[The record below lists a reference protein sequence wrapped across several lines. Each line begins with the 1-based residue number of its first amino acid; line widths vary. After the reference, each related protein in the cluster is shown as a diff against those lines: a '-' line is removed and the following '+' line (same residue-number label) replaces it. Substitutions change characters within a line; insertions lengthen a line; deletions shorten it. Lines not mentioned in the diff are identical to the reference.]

1 MMRLAK
7 LTHSF
12 TLKNAAQKCTDQSH
26 VKRHGSSSS
35 NGAGQSIN
43 GLAAT
48 ATAATRGSS
57 SSGNTSYTSNSNN
70 SNSKRK
76 SKPRTKCFG
85 GTVFRCC
92 LPCRGGGS
100 AAPATSPPQTPAQT
114 PDELKPK
121 TQIKIDSQTRNEHKQ
136 QQEQQKYQLQQQLDN
151 ELETCAPGEKK
162 HSLADT
168 IGTSVTTPISLKTL
182 INDVDEDLEQHLSA
196 ADIAAASLASG
207 LVARRAEPET
217 LSDASVSP
225 TVVVLQLS
233 NTLTASTAPSLTL
246 PTDVEEGIANS
257 SLTTAAAGT
266 ATLLSTIASS
276 VSPTSPSPSG
286 IYSVNQQPSGS
297 NSSNSSSSG
306 GGGAAGA
313 PAGSPAGTAT
323 AAASGAAA
331 AAAAQRCS
339 CQPQTSPLPH
349 IKEEE
354 ESEQQQQQ
362 HANNRQPSNTN
373 SSNSKDKSSPIKGFE
388 EPLPPI
394 TIAGGGYCGSCESVH
409 HSSGTSSSATGVGVG
424 GGGGGSSTQQEYV
437 GASTPSPRIKLK
449 FRKPHKS
456 CWSRIVL
463 APIGGTGGTGS
474 SSATVIGSNSNETLA
489 SSGGSSTGNTNT
501 NNSSSISVAAHHRLA
516 SSSASA
522 LASHPSNS
530 QLLPTSKMQAEQ
542 GSIGDL
548 QKYHSRYLKNRRH
561 TLANV
566 RFDVENGQG
575 ARSPLEGGSPSAG
588 LVLQNLPQRRESFLY
603 RSDSDFEMSPKS
615 MSRNSSIASER
626 FKEQEA
632 SILVDRSHGEDLI
645 VTPFA
650 QILASLRSVRNNLLS
665 LTNVPASNKR
675 PAQSSSGR
683 GGNAGGVQLAQGE
696 ENYTRL
702 ATDTIEELDWCLD
715 QLETIQTHRSVSD
728 MASLKFKRML
738 NKELSHFSESSR
750 SGNQISEYICS
761 TFLDK
766 QQEFDLPSLRV
777 EENTEPSTQPVNQ
790 YPRSR
795 SPRGPPMSQISG
807 VKRPL
812 SHTNSFT
819 GERLPTFGVETPK
832 ENELGT
838 LLAELD
844 TWGIEIFKIGDWSCN
859 RPLTCVAYTI
869 FQSRE
874 LLTSLMIPPKTFLNF
889 MTTLEDH
896 YVKDNPFHNSL
907 HAADVTQSTN
917 VLLNTPALE
926 GVFTPLEVG
935 GALFAACIHDVDHPG
950 LTNQFLVNS
959 SSELALMYNDES
971 VLENHHLAV
980 AFKLLQNQGCD
991 IFGNMQKKQ
1000 RQTLRKMVIDIVLS
1014 TDMSKHMS
1022 LLADLKTMVE
1032 TKKVAG
1038 SGVLLL
1044 DNYTDRIQVLENLVH
1059 CADLSNPT
1067 KPLPLYKRWVALLM
1081 EEFFLQGDKERE
1093 SGMDI
1098 SPMCDRHNATIEKSQ
1113 VGFIDYIVHPL
1124 WETWADLVHPD
1135 AQDILDTLEENRDYY
1150 QSMIPPSPPPSAA
1163 DEIPQDEKIRFQITL
1178 EESDQENL
1186 AELEE
1191 CDESESRADAGSS
1204 TTTGTTA
1211 TSAAGGG
1218 HPPGS
1223 QNQAQRGGM

>member
-1 MMRLAK
+1 MIATLVIFFAFIRAFPWRRRQPRPITLPPSTEQSPSIATTEGKITNIQSHPSTTSGTPTTTTTLIALNTASAK
-7 LTHSF
+7 LS
-12 TLKNAAQKCTDQSH
+12 
-26 VKRHGSSSS
+26 
-35 NGAGQSIN
+35 
-43 GLAAT
+43 T
-48 ATAATRGSS
+48 ATIKNGSTVPCEQQPPTISTNDTYDATKIITVTDDLDETPRRSS
-57 SSGNTSYTSNSNN
+57 VQQAR
-70 SNSKRK
+70 RK
-76 SKPRTKCFG
+76 SSKSIKYHEVTFSG
-85 GTVFRCC
+85 SV
-92 LPCRGGGS
+92 GGGES
-100 AAPATSPPQTPAQT
+100 
-114 PDELKPK
+114 DE
-121 TQIKIDSQTRNEHKQ
+121 NEHPDTPQPHTPRRSSHHKPHQEHHERQKHILQHQ
-136 QQEQQKYQLQQQLDN
+136 Q
-151 ELETCAPGEKK
+151 
-162 HSLADT
+162 
-168 IGTSVTTPISLKTL
+168 TL
-182 INDVDEDLEQHLSA
+182 ITQS
-196 ADIAAASLASG
+196 
-207 LVARRAEPET
+207 R
-217 LSDASVSP
+217 
-225 TVVVLQLS
+225 
-233 NTLTASTAPSLTL
+233 
-246 PTDVEEGIANS
+246 
-257 SLTTAAAGT
+257 
-266 ATLLSTIASS
+266 
-276 VSPTSPSPSG
+276 PTSPDSHSSTSHYRSFSSSHSG
-286 IYSVNQQPSGS
+286 RTRTSTDYETASSEIYNTARTDSMADSNRNSGDRDVSTSAGTNGELQPAVRSFSGARRFPPRRAATLATDTLGTDDEGAGTDAHDEDAADDDHDPDSYDRETEEFYS
-297 NSSNSSSSG
+297 NIQEAVCPPGTRSKRSSLFSRSDSSATTTSSSG
-306 GGGAAGA
+306 GTFTGGKRRSTTSIISSSICSDVM
-313 PAGSPAGTAT
+313 PTDRRSSTAT
-323 AAASGAAA
+323 EYSVRSASG
-331 AAAAQRCS
+331 QR
-339 CQPQTSPLPH
+339 
-349 IKEEE
+349 
-354 ESEQQQQQ
+354 
-362 HANNRQPSNTN
+362 R
-373 SSNSKDKSSPIKGFE
+373 SSGRVRRYISRM
-388 EPLPPI
+388 
-394 TIAGGGYCGSCESVH
+394 TIAGARRR
-409 HSSGTSSSATGVGVG
+409 T
-424 GGGGGSSTQQEYV
+424 
-437 GASTPSPRIKLK
+437 
-449 FRKPHKS
+449 
-456 CWSRIVL
+456 
-463 APIGGTGGTGS
+463 TGS
-474 SSATVIGSNSNETLA
+474 
-489 SSGGSSTGNTNT
+489 
-501 NNSSSISVAAHHRLA
+501 
-516 SSSASA
+516 
-522 LASHPSNS
+522 
-530 QLLPTSKMQAEQ
+530 
-542 GSIGDL
+542 
-548 QKYHSRYLKNRRH
+548 
-561 TLANV
+561 
-566 RFDVENGQG
+566 FDVENGQG

-615 MSRNSSIASER
+615 MSRNSSIASE
-626 FKEQEA
+626 
-632 SILVDRSHGEDLI
+632 SHGEDLI

-665 LTNVPASNKR
+665 LTNVQASNKSRR
-675 PAQSSSGR
+675 PTQSSSVGR
-683 GGNAGGVQLAQGE
+683 AAAAGVQLVQGDE
-696 ENYTRL
+696 SYTRL

-766 QQEFDLPSLRV
+766 QQELDLPSMRG
-777 EENTEPSTQPVNQ
+777 EDNTEPLGMLQQ
-790 YPRSR
+790 HQRCR

-819 GERLPTFGVETPK
+819 GERLPTFGVETIH
-832 ENELGT
+832 ENALGT
-838 LLAELD
+838 LLGDID
-844 TWGIEIFKIGDWSCN
+844 TWGIDIFKLGDLSAN

-874 LLTSLMIPPKTFLNF
+874 LLTSLMIPPKTFINF

-926 GVFTPLEVG
+926 GVFTSLEVG

-980 AFKLLQNQGCD
+980 AFKLLQNTGCD
-991 IFGNMQKKQ
+991 IFCNMQKKQ

-1067 KPLPLYKRWVALLM
+1067 KPLPLYKRWVSLLM

-1163 DEIPQDEKIRFQITL
+1163 DDQPSDEKIRFQVTL

-1191 CDESESRADAGSS
+1191 CDESEPNKTEE
-1204 TTTGTTA
+1204 TT
-1211 TSAAGGG
+1211 TSAAGDNK
-1218 HPPGS
+1218 PSGS
-1223 QNQAQRGGM
+1223 ENQSHHGGM

>member
-1 MMRLAK
+1 MIATLFIIFAFIRAFPWSRKRGRPALA
-7 LTHSF
+7 LTLMPEGGEDHRGD
-12 TLKNAAQKCTDQSH
+12 LNQKGENNNRPRPSISLGNNGEAMAPRTRRKSSKFHEVTFSGSVGGGDSDGGGEAINGGNLD
-26 VKRHGSSSS
+26 VSPSKRHSLS
-35 NGAGQSIN
+35 
-43 GLAAT
+43 T
-48 ATAATRGSS
+48 
-57 SSGNTSYTSNSNN
+57 TSNS
-70 SNSKRK
+70 SSAPYRYL
-76 SKPRTKCFG
+76 SGSSRS
-85 GTVFRCC
+85 
-92 LPCRGGGS
+92 RGSRG
-100 AAPATSPPQTPAQT
+100 
-114 PDELKPK
+114 DCHEY
-121 TQIKIDSQTRNEHKQ
+121 
-136 QQEQQKYQLQQQLDN
+136 YQLQQHSSSLSNGNRGNRGLSQRSDTMAT
-151 ELETCAPGEKK
+151 EAEGEEF
-162 HSLADT
+162 
-168 IGTSVTTPISLKTL
+168 
-182 INDVDEDLEQHLSA
+182 DVDPMDEDDEDQTYDRETEEFYSNIQDA
-196 ADIAAASLASG
+196 TGTGSSG
-207 LVARRAEPET
+207 RSKR
-217 LSDASVSP
+217 
-225 TVVVLQLS
+225 
-233 NTLTASTAPSLTL
+233 
-246 PTDVEEGIANS
+246 S
-257 SLTTAAAGT
+257 SLFSRSDSSATTT
-266 ATLLSTIASS
+266 
-276 VSPTSPSPSG
+276 
-286 IYSVNQQPSGS
+286 
-297 NSSNSSSSG
+297 SSSG
-306 GGGAAGA
+306 GGTFTGGKRRSAA
-313 PAGSPAGTAT
+313 SILSSSMCSDLMTSDRRSSTAT
-323 AAASGAAA
+323 EYSVKSVTTGNTSQRRSSG
-331 AAAAQRCS
+331 RIRRYVS
-339 CQPQTSPLPH
+339 
-349 IKEEE
+349 
-354 ESEQQQQQ
+354 
-362 HANNRQPSNTN
+362 RM
-373 SSNSKDKSSPIKGFE
+373 
-388 EPLPPI
+388 
-394 TIAGGGYCGSCESVH
+394 TIAGARRR
-409 HSSGTSSSATGVGVG
+409 T
-424 GGGGGSSTQQEYV
+424 
-437 GASTPSPRIKLK
+437 
-449 FRKPHKS
+449 
-456 CWSRIVL
+456 
-463 APIGGTGGTGS
+463 TGS
-474 SSATVIGSNSNETLA
+474 
-489 SSGGSSTGNTNT
+489 
-501 NNSSSISVAAHHRLA
+501 
-516 SSSASA
+516 
-522 LASHPSNS
+522 
-530 QLLPTSKMQAEQ
+530 
-542 GSIGDL
+542 
-548 QKYHSRYLKNRRH
+548 
-561 TLANV
+561 
-566 RFDVENGQG
+566 FDVENGQG

-665 LTNVPASNKR
+665 LTNVPASNKSRR
-675 PAQSSSGR
+675 PNQSSSASR
-683 GGNAGGVQLAQGE
+683 SGNPPGAPLSQGE
-696 ENYTRL
+696 EAYTRL

-777 EENTEPSTQPVNQ
+777 EDNPELVAANAAAGQQSAGQ
-790 YPRSR
+790 YARSR

-819 GERLPTFGVETPK
+819 GERLPTFGVETPR

-838 LLAELD
+838 LLGELD
-844 TWGIEIFKIGDWSCN
+844 TWGIQIFSIGEFSVN

-889 MTTLEDH
+889 MSTLEDH

-991 IFGNMQKKQ
+991 IFCNMQKKQ

-1150 QSMIPPSPPPSAA
+1150 QSMIPPSPPPSGV
-1163 DEIPQDEKIRFQITL
+1163 DENPQEDRIRFQVTL

-1191 CDESESRADAGSS
+1191 GDESGGES
-1204 TTTGTTA
+1204 TTTGTTGTTA
-1211 TSAAGGG
+1211 ASALSGAGGG
-1218 HPPGS
+1218 GGAGGGVAPRTGGC
-1223 QNQAQRGGM
+1223 QNQPQHGGM

>member
-1 MMRLAK
+1 MSENKGSDKNGGAPAPGGSQVPPPQYIITTPSEVDADEVRSMADLELSSPSDDNVFVVGEHQQMLLQQQQQTK
-7 LTHSF
+7 LMHT
-12 TLKNAAQKCTDQSH
+12 QKYSQT
-26 VKRHGSSSS
+26 SSSS
-35 NGAGQSIN
+35 STSSK
-43 GLAAT
+43 L
-48 ATAATRGSS
+48 ATRSYSVTSS
-57 SSGNTSYTSNSNN
+57 SSS
-70 SNSKRK
+70 
-76 SKPRTKCFG
+76 
-85 GTVFRCC
+85 
-92 LPCRGGGS
+92 S
-100 AAPATSPPQTPAQT
+100 AAAT
-114 PDELKPK
+114 
-121 TQIKIDSQTRNEHKQ
+121 
-136 QQEQQKYQLQQQLDN
+136 
-151 ELETCAPGEKK
+151 
-162 HSLADT
+162 
-168 IGTSVTTPISLKTL
+168 
-182 INDVDEDLEQHLSA
+182 
-196 ADIAAASLASG
+196 
-207 LVARRAEPET
+207 
-217 LSDASVSP
+217 
-225 TVVVLQLS
+225 
-233 NTLTASTAPSLTL
+233 
-246 PTDVEEGIANS
+246 
-257 SLTTAAAGT
+257 
-266 ATLLSTIASS
+266 
-276 VSPTSPSPSG
+276 
-286 IYSVNQQPSGS
+286 
-297 NSSNSSSSG
+297 
-306 GGGAAGA
+306 
-313 PAGSPAGTAT
+313 
-323 AAASGAAA
+323 AAA
-331 AAAAQRCS
+331 AAAAATVAATTIQHSQQKTISSSTRS
-339 CQPQTSPLPH
+339 QSLQSSAIVGEQSGHLLSTAAALAQQLKAQSSTS
-349 IKEEE
+349 IIT
-354 ESEQQQQQ
+354 SEQ
-362 HANNRQPSNTN
+362 R
-373 SSNSKDKSSPIKGFE
+373 SSSS
-388 EPLPPI
+388 
-394 TIAGGGYCGSCESVH
+394 
-409 HSSGTSSSATGVGVG
+409 TSSSTTRYVSSTTQGASSTTGVSKSKFQSFLQQPEAHGFLTAHQKHVRQFVRSTSAHSEAAASITPVSG
-424 GGGGGSSTQQEYV
+424 ARPEKCIRSASTQIDDASAASGDAESGIQMSMSKLGLQQSSSILISKSAETIEMKSSSSSAGMRTQLTLSGGFLAPPNRKITILSPIHAPPGLHDMLKRV
-437 GASTPSPRIKLK
+437 GRSPLSPRIS
-449 FRKPHKS
+449 FP
-456 CWSRIVL
+456 
-463 APIGGTGGTGS
+463 GS
-474 SSATVIGSNSNETLA
+474 EA
-489 SSGGSSTGNTNT
+489 
-501 NNSSSISVAAHHRLA
+501 
-516 SSSASA
+516 
-522 LASHPSNS
+522 
-530 QLLPTSKMQAEQ
+530 
-542 GSIGDL
+542 DL
-548 QKYHSRYLKNRRH
+548 FG
-561 TLANV
+561 
-566 RFDVENGQG
+566 FDVENGQG

-626 FKEQEA
+626 FKDQEA
-632 SILVDRSHGEDLI
+632 SILIDRSHGEDLI

-665 LTNVPASNKR
+665 LTNVPASNKSRR

-683 GGNAGGVQLAQGE
+683 GGNAGGVQLAQGDE
-696 ENYTRL
+696 AYTRL

-777 EENTEPSTQPVNQ
+777 EENPDHSNLQTTIQQQPYQ
-790 YPRSR
+790 RSR

-819 GERLPTFGVETPK
+819 GERLPTFGVETSK

-838 LLAELD
+838 LLGELD
-844 TWGIEIFKIGDWSCN
+844 TWGIEIFKIGELSCN

-991 IFGNMQKKQ
+991 IFCNMQKKQ

-1067 KPLPLYKRWVALLM
+1067 KPLPLYRRWVALLM

-1093 SGMDI
+1093 HGMDI

-1163 DEIPQDEKIRFQITL
+1163 DEMPQDEKIRFQVTL

-1191 CDESESRADAGSS
+1191 CDESESRDACSS

-1211 TSAAGGG
+1211 PSAAGGG
-1218 HPPGS
+1218 SAGGGKPSGS
-1223 QNQAQRGGM
+1223 QNQAPHGGI

>member
-1 MMRLAK
+1 MVC
-7 LTHSF
+7 SF
-12 TLKNAAQKCTDQSH
+12 CCCCYN
-26 VKRHGSSSS
+26 
-35 NGAGQSIN
+35 
-43 GLAAT
+43 
-48 ATAATRGSS
+48 
-57 SSGNTSYTSNSNN
+57 
-70 SNSKRK
+70 
-76 SKPRTKCFG
+76 
-85 GTVFRCC
+85 FR
-92 LPCRGGGS
+92 
-100 AAPATSPPQTPAQT
+100 
-114 PDELKPK
+114 
-121 TQIKIDSQTRNEHKQ
+121 N
-136 QQEQQKYQLQQQLDN
+136 
-151 ELETCAPGEKK
+151 
-162 HSLADT
+162 
-168 IGTSVTTPISLKTL
+168 
-182 INDVDEDLEQHLSA
+182 
-196 ADIAAASLASG
+196 
-207 LVARRAEPET
+207 
-217 LSDASVSP
+217 
-225 TVVVLQLS
+225 
-233 NTLTASTAPSLTL
+233 
-246 PTDVEEGIANS
+246 
-257 SLTTAAAGT
+257 
-266 ATLLSTIASS
+266 
-276 VSPTSPSPSG
+276 SPSS
-286 IYSVNQQPSGS
+286 
-297 NSSNSSSSG
+297 
-306 GGGAAGA
+306 
-313 PAGSPAGTAT
+313 
-323 AAASGAAA
+323 
-331 AAAAQRCS
+331 
-339 CQPQTSPLPH
+339 
-349 IKEEE
+349 
-354 ESEQQQQQ
+354 
-362 HANNRQPSNTN
+362 
-373 SSNSKDKSSPIKGFE
+373 
-388 EPLPPI
+388 
-394 TIAGGGYCGSCESVH
+394 
-409 HSSGTSSSATGVGVG
+409 
-424 GGGGGSSTQQEYV
+424 
-437 GASTPSPRIKLK
+437 
-449 FRKPHKS
+449 
-456 CWSRIVL
+456 
-463 APIGGTGGTGS
+463 
-474 SSATVIGSNSNETLA
+474 
-489 SSGGSSTGNTNT
+489 
-501 NNSSSISVAAHHRLA
+501 
-516 SSSASA
+516 
-522 LASHPSNS
+522 
-530 QLLPTSKMQAEQ
+530 
-542 GSIGDL
+542 
-548 QKYHSRYLKNRRH
+548 
-561 TLANV
+561 
-566 RFDVENGQG
+566 FDVENGQG

-665 LTNVPASNKR
+665 LTNVPASNKSRR
-675 PAQSSSGR
+675 PNQSSSASR
-683 GGNAGGVQLAQGE
+683 SGNPQGAPLSQGE
-696 ENYTRL
+696 EAYTRL

-777 EENTEPSTQPVNQ
+777 EDNPELVAANAAAGQQSAGQ
-790 YPRSR
+790 YARSR

-819 GERLPTFGVETPK
+819 GERLPTFGVETPR

-838 LLAELD
+838 LLGELD
-844 TWGIEIFKIGDWSCN
+844 TWGIQIFSIGEFSVN

-889 MTTLEDH
+889 MSTLEDH

-991 IFGNMQKKQ
+991 IFCNMQKKQ

-1150 QSMIPPSPPPSAA
+1150 QSMIPPSPPPSGV
-1163 DEIPQDEKIRFQITL
+1163 DENPQEDRIRFQVTL

-1191 CDESESRADAGSS
+1191 GDESGGES
-1204 TTTGTTA
+1204 TTTGTTGTTA
-1211 TSAAGGG
+1211 ASALSGAGGG
-1218 HPPGS
+1218 GGAGGGVAPRTGGC
-1223 QNQAQRGGM
+1223 QNQAQHGGM

>member
-1 MMRLAK
+1 MLNKNSASSQSLPRV
-7 LTHSF
+7 HSF
-12 TLKNAAQKCTDQSH
+12 FNMIP
-26 VKRHGSSSS
+26 
-35 NGAGQSIN
+35 SIMQDD
-43 GLAAT
+43 LAVT
-48 ATAATRGSS
+48 
-57 SSGNTSYTSNSNN
+57 
-70 SNSKRK
+70 
-76 SKPRTKCFG
+76 
-85 GTVFRCC
+85 
-92 LPCRGGGS
+92 
-100 AAPATSPPQTPAQT
+100 
-114 PDELKPK
+114 
-121 TQIKIDSQTRNEHKQ
+121 I
-136 QQEQQKYQLQQQLDN
+136 
-151 ELETCAPGEKK
+151 
-162 HSLADT
+162 LADRDNMF
-168 IGTSVTTPISLKTL
+168 S
-182 INDVDEDLEQHLSA
+182 
-196 ADIAAASLASG
+196 
-207 LVARRAEPET
+207 
-217 LSDASVSP
+217 
-225 TVVVLQLS
+225 
-233 NTLTASTAPSLTL
+233 
-246 PTDVEEGIANS
+246 
-257 SLTTAAAGT
+257 
-266 ATLLSTIASS
+266 
-276 VSPTSPSPSG
+276 
-286 IYSVNQQPSGS
+286 
-297 NSSNSSSSG
+297 
-306 GGGAAGA
+306 
-313 PAGSPAGTAT
+313 
-323 AAASGAAA
+323 
-331 AAAAQRCS
+331 
-339 CQPQTSPLPH
+339 
-349 IKEEE
+349 IK
-354 ESEQQQQQ
+354 
-362 HANNRQPSNTN
+362 
-373 SSNSKDKSSPIKGFE
+373 
-388 EPLPPI
+388 
-394 TIAGGGYCGSCESVH
+394 
-409 HSSGTSSSATGVGVG
+409 
-424 GGGGGSSTQQEYV
+424 
-437 GASTPSPRIKLK
+437 
-449 FRKPHKS
+449 
-456 CWSRIVL
+456 
-463 APIGGTGGTGS
+463 
-474 SSATVIGSNSNETLA
+474 
-489 SSGGSSTGNTNT
+489 
-501 NNSSSISVAAHHRLA
+501 
-516 SSSASA
+516 
-522 LASHPSNS
+522 S
-530 QLLPTSKMQAEQ
+530 Q
-542 GSIGDL
+542 
-548 QKYHSRYLKNRRH
+548 
-561 TLANV
+561 
-566 RFDVENGQG
+566 
-575 ARSPLEGGSPSAG
+575 
-588 LVLQNLPQRRESFLY
+588 
-603 RSDSDFEMSPKS
+603 
-615 MSRNSSIASER
+615 
-626 FKEQEA
+626 
-632 SILVDRSHGEDLI
+632 RSHGEDLI

-675 PAQSSSGR
+675 PAQSSSVGR
-683 GGNAGGVQLAQGE
+683 SGNAGGVQLAQGDE
-696 ENYTRL
+696 AYTRL

-777 EENTEPSTQPVNQ
+777 EENTEHSTAQPIAANQQ

-819 GERLPTFGVETPK
+819 GERLPTFGVETPH

-838 LLAELD
+838 LLGELD
-844 TWGIEIFKIGDWSCN
+844 TWGIEIFKIGELSCN

-991 IFGNMQKKQ
+991 IFCNMQKKQ

-1044 DNYTDRIQVLENLVH
+1044 DNYQDRMQVLENLVH

-1067 KPLPLYKRWVALLM
+1067 KPLPLYRRWVALLM

-1098 SPMCDRHNATIEKSQ
+1098 SAMCDRHNATIEKSQ

-1150 QSMIPPSPPPSAA
+1150 QSTIPPSPPPSTA
-1163 DEIPQDEKIRFQITL
+1163 DEIPQDEKIRFQVTL

-1191 CDESESRADAGSS
+1191 ECDESESRGDAGSS
-1204 TTTGTTA
+1204 STTGTTA
-1211 TSAAGGG
+1211 TGVAGGG
-1218 HPPGS
+1218 KPSGS
-1223 QNQAQRGGM
+1223 QNQAPHGGM

>member
-1 MMRLAK
+1 MSNESNNQPPQYIITTPSEVDSDEIRSLNDSETGQDAPGTVVVQCETTSQQQQRRVFSQMSRQIASRSFSIASASNSILEEGSSLDAELQKQLQQMQTQQQQMFSTQKTIATSTRSQSLQSSSVTGTGGELALQISAPGGNS
-7 LTHSF
+7 LTTSQLGQQLKAKSSTSITTSEQRMGFMQKTSSTSSTTSTKSKFQSFLQQPEAVGHPASGSGAFLTAHQKHVRQFVRSTSAHSE
-12 TLKNAAQKCTDQSH
+12 AAATP
-26 VKRHGSSSS
+26 GSSS
-35 NGAGQSIN
+35 
-43 GLAAT
+43 
-48 ATAATRGSS
+48 TR
-57 SSGNTSYTSNSNN
+57 
-70 SNSKRK
+70 
-76 SKPRTKCFG
+76 PDKCI
-85 GTVFRCC
+85 R
-92 LPCRGGGS
+92 S
-100 AAPATSPPQTPAQT
+100 AS
-114 PDELKPK
+114 
-121 TQIKIDSQTRNEHKQ
+121 TQI
-136 QQEQQKYQLQQQLDN
+136 
-151 ELETCAPGEKK
+151 
-162 HSLADT
+162 
-168 IGTSVTTPISLKTL
+168 
-182 INDVDEDLEQHLSA
+182 DE
-196 ADIAAASLASG
+196 
-207 LVARRAEPET
+207 P
-217 LSDASVSP
+217 
-225 TVVVLQLS
+225 
-233 NTLTASTAPSLTL
+233 
-246 PTDVEEGIANS
+246 
-257 SLTTAAAGT
+257 
-266 ATLLSTIASS
+266 
-276 VSPTSPSPSG
+276 
-286 IYSVNQQPSGS
+286 
-297 NSSNSSSSG
+297 
-306 GGGAAGA
+306 
-313 PAGSPAGTAT
+313 
-323 AAASGAAA
+323 
-331 AAAAQRCS
+331 
-339 CQPQTSPLPH
+339 
-349 IKEEE
+349 
-354 ESEQQQQQ
+354 
-362 HANNRQPSNTN
+362 
-373 SSNSKDKSSPIKGFE
+373 
-388 EPLPPI
+388 
-394 TIAGGGYCGSCESVH
+394 
-409 HSSGTSSSATGVGVG
+409 TSSSMDSGNGDHLTVSTNKLGLHQSSSILISKSAETIEMKSHTSSAGMRTQLTLSG
-424 GGGGGSSTQQEYV
+424 GLLAPPNRKITILSPIHAPPGLHDMLKRAGRS
-437 GASTPSPRIKLK
+437 PLSPRIS
-449 FRKPHKS
+449 FP
-456 CWSRIVL
+456 
-463 APIGGTGGTGS
+463 GS
-474 SSATVIGSNSNETLA
+474 EA
-489 SSGGSSTGNTNT
+489 
-501 NNSSSISVAAHHRLA
+501 
-516 SSSASA
+516 
-522 LASHPSNS
+522 
-530 QLLPTSKMQAEQ
+530 
-542 GSIGDL
+542 DL
-548 QKYHSRYLKNRRH
+548 FG
-561 TLANV
+561 
-566 RFDVENGQG
+566 FDVENGQS

-626 FKEQEA
+626 FKEQDA
-632 SILVDRSHGEDLI
+632 SILIDRSHGEDLI

-665 LTNVPASNKR
+665 LTNVPATNKR
-675 PAQSSSGR
+675 PTQTSMGRSST
-683 GGNAGGVQLAQGE
+683 AGIQLNQGDE
-696 ENYTRL
+696 AYTRL

-766 QQEFDLPSLRV
+766 QQEFDLPSMRF
-777 EENTEPSTQPVNQ
+777 EENTDPNVPVPQ
-790 YPRSR
+790 IAQQQQQQRSR

-819 GERLPTFGVETPK
+819 GERLPTYGVETQH
-832 ENELGT
+832 EMQLGQQ
-838 LLAELD
+838 LAELD
-844 TWGIEIFKIGDWSCN
+844 TWGIDIFKIGDLSNN

-874 LLTSLMIPPKTFLNF
+874 LLTSLMIPPKNFLNF

-991 IFGNMQKKQ
+991 IFCNMQKKQ

-1067 KPLPLYKRWVALLM
+1067 KPLPLYKRWVGLLM

-1150 QSMIPPSPPPSAA
+1150 QSMIPPSPPPSQA
-1163 DEIPQDEKIRFQITL
+1163 DEQPANEDKIRFQVTL

-1191 CDESESRADAGSS
+1191 ADETAAERGDDDIANNSL
-1204 TTTGTTA
+1204 TTTGENKP
-1211 TSAAGGG
+1211 S
-1218 HPPGS
+1218 GS
-1223 QNQAQRGGM
+1223 QNQSHHAGM

>member
-1 MMRLAK
+1 MFATLFIIFAFIRAFPWRRRRGGAELLAIEAGGAIAAGQERNINGERQQRPYSTNSNPPSPNGRSRLPQDFIVPSDSQEYEQRRPTQA
-7 LTHSF
+7 TI
-12 TLKNAAQKCTDQSH
+12 NAATTSSILSQSH
-26 VKRHGSSSS
+26 NSNGEGGEQSRKYSSGRRKSSKYHEVTFSGSVGGGDSDSEHTPTSSRTPARLVRQPRSLSPSRGHSPDSNSSLNYYRSSTLSSRSHPTRASSDYETAASDYYTPGRSKSPATERERERDRELNGSSQTSRNVTSRAIHRSSS
-35 NGAGQSIN
+35 NGYLTHSDTLVGSDEEDR
-43 GLAAT
+43 LASHPT
-48 ATAATRGSS
+48 NRE
-57 SSGNTSYTSNSNN
+57 SND
-70 SNSKRK
+70 
-76 SKPRTKCFG
+76 PHFE
-85 GTVFRCC
+85 
-92 LPCRGGGS
+92 
-100 AAPATSPPQTPAQT
+100 A
-114 PDELKPK
+114 
-121 TQIKIDSQTRNEHKQ
+121 
-136 QQEQQKYQLQQQLDN
+136 DN
-151 ELETCAPGEKK
+151 EAE
-162 HSLADT
+162 ADDSYDRDT
-168 IGTSVTTPISLKTL
+168 EEFYSNIQ
-182 INDVDEDLEQHLSA
+182 DA
-196 ADIAAASLASG
+196 A
-207 LVARRAEPET
+207 
-217 LSDASVSP
+217 
-225 TVVVLQLS
+225 
-233 NTLTASTAPSLTL
+233 
-246 PTDVEEGIANS
+246 
-257 SLTTAAAGT
+257 
-266 ATLLSTIASS
+266 
-276 VSPTSPSPSG
+276 
-286 IYSVNQQPSGS
+286 
-297 NSSNSSSSG
+297 
-306 GGGAAGA
+306 
-313 PAGSPAGTAT
+313 
-323 AAASGAAA
+323 
-331 AAAAQRCS
+331 
-339 CQPQTSPLPH
+339 
-349 IKEEE
+349 
-354 ESEQQQQQ
+354 
-362 HANNRQPSNTN
+362 
-373 SSNSKDKSSPIKGFE
+373 
-388 EPLPPI
+388 
-394 TIAGGGYCGSCESVH
+394 
-409 HSSGTSSSATGVGVG
+409 GTSSSRSKR
-424 GGGGGSSTQQEYV
+424 SS
-437 GASTPSPRIKLK
+437 L
-449 FRKPHKS
+449 F
-456 CWSRIVL
+456 SR
-463 APIGGTGGTGS
+463 S
-474 SSATVIGSNSNETLA
+474 DSSATTTS
-489 SSGGSSTGNTNT
+489 SSGCTFTGAKRRSTASIISTSMCSDIIPIDRRRSSTATEYSVRSV
-501 NNSSSISVAAHHRLA
+501 SSQQRR
-516 SSSASA
+516 SS
-522 LASHPSNS
+522 
-530 QLLPTSKMQAEQ
+530 
-542 GSIGDL
+542 GRI
-548 QKYHSRYLKNRRH
+548 RRH
-561 TLANV
+561 ISRMTIAGA
-566 RFDVENGQG
+566 RRRTTGSFDVENGQS

-632 SILVDRSHGEDLI
+632 SILIDRSHGEDLI

-675 PAQSSSGR
+675 PTQTSMGRSST
-683 GGNAGGVQLAQGE
+683 AGIILNQGDE
-696 ENYTRL
+696 AYTRL

-738 NKELSHFSESSR
+738 NKELSHFSESSK

-766 QQEFDLPSLRV
+766 QQEFDLPSMRL
-777 EENTEPSTQPVNQ
+777 EDNTVTAHEHSAITGPNQ
-790 YPRSR
+790 QRSR

-819 GERLPTFGVETPK
+819 GERLPTYGVETSH
-832 ENELGT
+832 ESALGT
-838 LLAELD
+838 QLAELD
-844 TWGIEIFKIGDWSCN
+844 TWGIDIFKIGDLSNN
-859 RPLTCVAYTI
+859 RPLTCVAYTV

-874 LLTSLMIPPKTFLNF
+874 LLTSLMIPPKNFLNF
-889 MTTLEDH
+889 MSTLEDH

-991 IFGNMQKKQ
+991 IFCNMQKKQ

-1067 KPLPLYKRWVALLM
+1067 KPLPLYKRWVGLLM

-1098 SPMCDRHNATIEKSQ
+1098 SPMCDRYNSTIEKSQ

-1150 QSMIPPSPPPSAA
+1150 QSMIPPSPPPSQA
-1163 DEIPQDEKIRFQITL
+1163 DEQLATDDKIRFQVTL

-1191 CDESESRADAGSS
+1191 GDETAAERGDDGVSAADNM
-1204 TTTGTTA
+1204 TTA
-1211 TSAAGGG
+1211 GDNKPS
-1218 HPPGS
+1218 GS
-1223 QNQAQRGGM
+1223 QNQPHHAGM

>member
-1 MMRLAK
+1 MSGNASSDSNGATPAQQQQQQQQQPPPQYIITTPSEVDADEVRSMGDLELSSPGDDSVFGTISEQQQLLQQQTK
-7 LTHSF
+7 LTH
-12 TLKNAAQKCTDQSH
+12 TQKYSQTSSTST
-26 VKRHGSSSS
+26 SSSS
-35 NGAGQSIN
+35 SSK
-43 GLAAT
+43 L
-48 ATAATRGSS
+48 ATRSYSVTSS
-57 SSGNTSYTSNSNN
+57 SSSSA
-70 SNSKRK
+70 
-76 SKPRTKCFG
+76 
-85 GTVFRCC
+85 
-92 LPCRGGGS
+92 GGG
-100 AAPATSPPQTPAQT
+100 
-114 PDELKPK
+114 
-121 TQIKIDSQTRNEHKQ
+121 IN
-136 QQEQQKYQLQQQLDN
+136 LQQ
-151 ELETCAPGEKK
+151 
-162 HSLADT
+162 
-168 IGTSVTTPISLKTL
+168 
-182 INDVDEDLEQHLSA
+182 
-196 ADIAAASLASG
+196 
-207 LVARRAEPET
+207 
-217 LSDASVSP
+217 
-225 TVVVLQLS
+225 
-233 NTLTASTAPSLTL
+233 
-246 PTDVEEGIANS
+246 
-257 SLTTAAAGT
+257 
-266 ATLLSTIASS
+266 
-276 VSPTSPSPSG
+276 
-286 IYSVNQQPSGS
+286 
-297 NSSNSSSSG
+297 
-306 GGGAAGA
+306 
-313 PAGSPAGTAT
+313 
-323 AAASGAAA
+323 
-331 AAAAQRCS
+331 
-339 CQPQTSPLPH
+339 
-349 IKEEE
+349 
-354 ESEQQQQQ
+354 QQQQQ
-362 HANNRQPSNTN
+362 HQQQIQQQQTQTQQVQQQKIM
-373 SSNSKDKSSPIKGFE
+373 SSSTRSQSLQSSAIVSEQSGHMLSTAAALAQQLK
-388 EPLPPI
+388 
-394 TIAGGGYCGSCESVH
+394 AQ
-409 HSSGTSSSATGVGVG
+409 SSTSIISSSSSTTRYVSSTSSTAQQQLQLQGATATGATTSSSTVTGSKSKFQSFLQQPEAHG
-424 GGGGGSSTQQEYV
+424 GFLNAHQKHVRQFVRSTSAHSEAAASMTPVSGARPEKCIRSASTQIDDASAASGDVNEGSSGIGSGSMQLSMSKLGLQQSSSILISKSAETIEMKSSSTSAGMRTQLTLS
-437 GASTPSPRIKLK
+437 GGFLAPPNRKITILSPIHAPPGLHDILKRAGRSPLSPRIS
-449 FRKPHKS
+449 FP
-456 CWSRIVL
+456 
-463 APIGGTGGTGS
+463 GS
-474 SSATVIGSNSNETLA
+474 ET
-489 SSGGSSTGNTNT
+489 
-501 NNSSSISVAAHHRLA
+501 
-516 SSSASA
+516 
-522 LASHPSNS
+522 
-530 QLLPTSKMQAEQ
+530 
-542 GSIGDL
+542 DL
-548 QKYHSRYLKNRRH
+548 FG
-561 TLANV
+561 
-566 RFDVENGQG
+566 FDVENGQG

-632 SILVDRSHGEDLI
+632 SILIDRSHGEDLI

-675 PAQSSSGR
+675 PAQSSSVGR
-683 GGNAGGVQLAQGE
+683 SGNAGGVQLAQGDE
-696 ENYTRL
+696 AYTRL

-777 EENTEPSTQPVNQ
+777 EENTEHSTAQPIAANQQ

-819 GERLPTFGVETPK
+819 GERLPTFGVETPH

-838 LLAELD
+838 LLGELD
-844 TWGIEIFKIGDWSCN
+844 TWGIEIFKIGELSCN

-991 IFGNMQKKQ
+991 IFCNMQKKQ

-1044 DNYTDRIQVLENLVH
+1044 DNYQDRMQVLENLVH

-1067 KPLPLYKRWVALLM
+1067 KPLPLYRRWVALLM

-1098 SPMCDRHNATIEKSQ
+1098 SAMCDRHNATIEKSQ

-1150 QSMIPPSPPPSAA
+1150 QSTIPPSPPPSTA
-1163 DEIPQDEKIRFQITL
+1163 DEIPQDEKIRFQVTL

-1191 CDESESRADAGSS
+1191 ECDESESRGDAGSS
-1204 TTTGTTA
+1204 STTGTTA
-1211 TSAAGGG
+1211 TGVAGGG
-1218 HPPGS
+1218 KPSGS
-1223 QNQAQRGGM
+1223 QNQAPHGGM

>member
-1 MMRLAK
+1 MIA
-7 LTHSF
+7 
-12 TLKNAAQKCTDQSH
+12 TLFIFFAFIRAFPWRRRRPRP
-26 VKRHGSSSS
+26 V
-35 NGAGQSIN
+35 I
-43 GLAAT
+43 LPPPT
-48 ATAATRGSS
+48 AVIAD
-57 SSGNTSYTSNSNN
+57 
-70 SNSKRK
+70 
-76 SKPRTKCFG
+76 RT
-85 GTVFRCC
+85 
-92 LPCRGGGS
+92 L
-100 AAPATSPPQTPAQT
+100 SPPSQPSATVSN
-114 PDELKPK
+114 
-121 TQIKIDSQTRNEHKQ
+121 IKEAYPTTTAIVPITASEYNGK
-136 QQEQQKYQLQQQLDN
+136 
-151 ELETCAPGEKK
+151 
-162 HSLADT
+162 
-168 IGTSVTTPISLKTL
+168 SVTT
-182 INDVDEDLEQHLSA
+182 
-196 ADIAAASLASG
+196 
-207 LVARRAEPET
+207 T
-217 LSDASVSP
+217 LS
-225 TVVVLQLS
+225 
-233 NTLTASTAPSLTL
+233 N
-246 PTDVEEGIANS
+246 G
-257 SLTTAAAGT
+257 
-266 ATLLSTIASS
+266 SS
-276 VSPTSPSPSG
+276 VSSGKHADTNTPSNQTYDAAKPVTSADELEETPRRSSVLQTRRKSSKSLKYHEVTFSGSVGGGESDDNEQETPHTRRSSHHKPHHQHHQQHHQQQRQQHLLQHQQTLSANSRPTSPDSHSSASHYRSLSSSHSGRTRNSTDYETASSELYNTAKSEVAEPTVASLDGTGAVSSSTGTNGQHSASTSISTARSFVGVRRFLPRRAATLATDTLATDDEGAATHDEDAKEASDEDDEHDPDSYDRETEEFYSNIQDAVCPSG
-286 IYSVNQQPSGS
+286 TRSKR
-297 NSSNSSSSG
+297 SSLFSRSDSSATTTSSSG
-306 GGGAAGA
+306 GTFTGGKRRSTASIISSSMCSDVI
-313 PAGSPAGTAT
+313 PIDRRSSTAT
-323 AAASGAAA
+323 EYSIRSASG
-331 AAAAQRCS
+331 QR
-339 CQPQTSPLPH
+339 
-349 IKEEE
+349 
-354 ESEQQQQQ
+354 
-362 HANNRQPSNTN
+362 R
-373 SSNSKDKSSPIKGFE
+373 SSGRIRRYISRM
-388 EPLPPI
+388 
-394 TIAGGGYCGSCESVH
+394 TIAGARRR
-409 HSSGTSSSATGVGVG
+409 T
-424 GGGGGSSTQQEYV
+424 
-437 GASTPSPRIKLK
+437 
-449 FRKPHKS
+449 
-456 CWSRIVL
+456 
-463 APIGGTGGTGS
+463 TGS
-474 SSATVIGSNSNETLA
+474 
-489 SSGGSSTGNTNT
+489 
-501 NNSSSISVAAHHRLA
+501 
-516 SSSASA
+516 
-522 LASHPSNS
+522 
-530 QLLPTSKMQAEQ
+530 
-542 GSIGDL
+542 
-548 QKYHSRYLKNRRH
+548 
-561 TLANV
+561 
-566 RFDVENGQG
+566 FDVENGQG

-615 MSRNSSIASER
+615 MSRNSSIASE
-626 FKEQEA
+626 
-632 SILVDRSHGEDLI
+632 SHGEDLI

-665 LTNVPASNKR
+665 LTNVQASNKSRR
-675 PAQSSSGR
+675 PTQSSSVGR
-683 GGNAGGVQLAQGE
+683 ASTAGVQLVQGDE
-696 ENYTRL
+696 SYNRL

-766 QQEFDLPSLRV
+766 QQELDLPSMRGDD
-777 EENTEPSTQPVNQ
+777 NTEQLSMLTQHQ
-790 YPRSR
+790 RCR

-819 GERLPTFGVETPK
+819 GERLPTFGVETVH
-832 ENELGT
+832 ENALGT
-838 LLAELD
+838 LLGDVD
-844 TWGIEIFKIGDWSCN
+844 TWGIDIFKIGDLSAN

-874 LLTSLMIPPKTFLNF
+874 LLTSLMIPPKTFINF

-926 GVFTPLEVG
+926 GVFTSLEVG

-991 IFGNMQKKQ
+991 IFCNMQKKQ

-1067 KPLPLYKRWVALLM
+1067 KPLPLYKRWVSLLM

-1098 SPMCDRHNATIEKSQ
+1098 SPMCDRHNSTIEKSQ

-1135 AQDILDTLEENRDYY
+1135 AQEILDTLEENRDYY

-1163 DEIPQDEKIRFQITL
+1163 DDQPSDDKIRFQVTL

-1191 CDESESRADAGSS
+1191 CDESEHNRTEA
-1204 TTTGTTA
+1204 TTTTA
-1211 TSAAGGG
+1211 TTDEHKPS
-1218 HPPGS
+1218 GS
-1223 QNQAQRGGM
+1223 ENQSHHGGM

>member
-1 MMRLAK
+1 MSQESNGGQAASGGGGGGVGGGGTGAGAAAPPQYIITTPSEVDPDEVRSMADLELGSPEKQVQVQSQKFSSTSSTTKVA
-7 LTHSF
+7 THSF
-12 TLKNAAQKCTDQSH
+12 SM
-26 VKRHGSSSS
+26 SSS
-35 NGAGQSIN
+35 AGTTVQQS
-43 GLAAT
+43 
-48 ATAATRGSS
+48 
-57 SSGNTSYTSNSNN
+57 
-70 SNSKRK
+70 KQD
-76 SKPRTKCFG
+76 
-85 GTVFRCC
+85 
-92 LPCRGGGS
+92 S
-100 AAPATSPPQTPAQT
+100 AQ
-114 PDELKPK
+114 
-121 TQIKIDSQTRNEHKQ
+121 QIQ
-136 QQEQQKYQLQQQLDN
+136 QIQQLQQLQQQQQSQRIISSSTRSQSLQSS
-151 ELETCAPGEKK
+151 TIVGE
-162 HSLADT
+162 ATT
-168 IGTSVTTPISLKTL
+168 ISSGAA
-182 INDVDEDLEQHLSA
+182 QMLSSS
-196 ADIAAASLASG
+196 AAASLAQQLKAQSSTSIITSSEQRTSTSTSSSSSTRYIASG
-207 LVARRAEPET
+207 SSNLAGGNSNSASSKTRFQSFLQQPEGAHGFLT
-217 LSDASVSP
+217 AHQKHVRQFVRSTSAHSEAAAGMAGTRPEKCIRSASTQIDDASVVGGVESAG
-225 TVVVLQLS
+225 
-233 NTLTASTAPSLTL
+233 NLT
-246 PTDVEEGIANS
+246 D
-257 SLTTAAAGT
+257 
-266 ATLLSTIASS
+266 
-276 VSPTSPSPSG
+276 
-286 IYSVNQQPSGS
+286 
-297 NSSNSSSSG
+297 
-306 GGGAAGA
+306 
-313 PAGSPAGTAT
+313 
-323 AAASGAAA
+323 
-331 AAAAQRCS
+331 
-339 CQPQTSPLPH
+339 
-349 IKEEE
+349 
-354 ESEQQQQQ
+354 
-362 HANNRQPSNTN
+362 
-373 SSNSKDKSSPIKGFE
+373 
-388 EPLPPI
+388 
-394 TIAGGGYCGSCESVH
+394 
-409 HSSGTSSSATGVGVG
+409 SSATGGSMQLSMSKLGLQQSSSILISKSAETIEMKSSSAGMRTQLTLSG
-424 GGGGGSSTQQEYV
+424 GFLAPPGSRKITILSPIHAPPGLHDMLKRAQ
-437 GASTPSPRIKLK
+437 GRSPLSPRIS
-449 FRKPHKS
+449 FP
-456 CWSRIVL
+456 
-463 APIGGTGGTGS
+463 GS
-474 SSATVIGSNSNETLA
+474 DS
-489 SSGGSSTGNTNT
+489 
-501 NNSSSISVAAHHRLA
+501 
-516 SSSASA
+516 
-522 LASHPSNS
+522 
-530 QLLPTSKMQAEQ
+530 
-542 GSIGDL
+542 DL
-548 QKYHSRYLKNRRH
+548 FG
-561 TLANV
+561 
-566 RFDVENGQG
+566 FDVENGQG

-615 MSRNSSIASER
+615 MSRNSSIASE
-626 FKEQEA
+626 
-632 SILVDRSHGEDLI
+632 SHGEDLI

-665 LTNVPASNKR
+665 LTNVPASNKSRR
-675 PAQSSSGR
+675 PNQSSSASR
-683 GGNAGGVQLAQGE
+683 SGNPQGAPLSQGE
-696 ENYTRL
+696 EAYTRL

-777 EENTEPSTQPVNQ
+777 EDNPELLAANAAAGQQSAGQ
-790 YPRSR
+790 YARSR

-819 GERLPTFGVETPK
+819 GERLPTFGVETPR

-838 LLAELD
+838 LLGELD
-844 TWGIEIFKIGDWSCN
+844 TWGIQIFSIGEFSVN

-889 MTTLEDH
+889 MSTLEDH

-991 IFGNMQKKQ
+991 IFCNMQKKQ

-1150 QSMIPPSPPPSAA
+1150 QSMIPPSPPPSGV
-1163 DEIPQDEKIRFQITL
+1163 DENPQEDRIRFQVTL

-1191 CDESESRADAGSS
+1191 GDESGGES
-1204 TTTGTTA
+1204 TTTGTTGTTA
-1211 TSAAGGG
+1211 ASALSGAGGG
-1218 HPPGS
+1218 GGAGGGVAPRTGGC
-1223 QNQAQRGGM
+1223 QNQPQHGGM

>member
-1 MMRLAK
+1 MIA
-7 LTHSF
+7 
-12 TLKNAAQKCTDQSH
+12 TLFIFFAFIRAFPWRRRRPRPITLPPSSLPQPLSAPQTTTGQTQSH
-26 VKRHGSSSS
+26 PSPTKIVTTAPNEYSAKPPLTTLTNGSAVASEQHGIALSS
-35 NGAGQSIN
+35 NTYDDAKTV
-43 GLAAT
+43 AAFDELDKT
-48 ATAATRGSS
+48 PRRSS
-57 SSGNTSYTSNSNN
+57 VQQMR
-70 SNSKRK
+70 RK
-76 SKPRTKCFG
+76 SSKSIKYHEVTFSG
-85 GTVFRCC
+85 SV
-92 LPCRGGGS
+92 GGGES
-100 AAPATSPPQTPAQT
+100 
-114 PDELKPK
+114 D
-121 TQIKIDSQTRNEHKQ
+121 
-136 QQEQQKYQLQQQLDN
+136 DN
-151 ELETCAPGEKK
+151 ENETPQKIR
-162 HSLADT
+162 S
-168 IGTSVTTPISLKTL
+168 S
-182 INDVDEDLEQHLSA
+182 QHKPNTQQHPHQRQRQTQL
-196 ADIAAASLASG
+196 LQHQQ
-207 LVARRAEPET
+207 T
-217 LSDASVSP
+217 LSTYSR
-225 TVVVLQLS
+225 
-233 NTLTASTAPSLTL
+233 
-246 PTDVEEGIANS
+246 
-257 SLTTAAAGT
+257 
-266 ATLLSTIASS
+266 
-276 VSPTSPSPSG
+276 PTSPDSHSSASHYRSFSSG
-286 IYSVNQQPSGS
+286 HSERTANSTDYETASSEFYNSAKTRTDVALESYVDGGDSTISVSGVINTNGQLHRRRFPPQRAATVATDTLGTDDEGTTTDAHYEDAEEAVDDDHDPDSYDRETEEFYSNIQDAVGPPGTRSKR
-297 NSSNSSSSG
+297 SSLFSRSDSSATTTSSSG
-306 GGGAAGA
+306 GGTFTGGKRRSTASILSSSMCSDVI
-313 PAGSPAGTAT
+313 PIDRRSSTAT
-323 AAASGAAA
+323 EYSIRSASG
-331 AAAAQRCS
+331 QR
-339 CQPQTSPLPH
+339 
-349 IKEEE
+349 
-354 ESEQQQQQ
+354 
-362 HANNRQPSNTN
+362 R
-373 SSNSKDKSSPIKGFE
+373 SSGRIRRYVSRM
-388 EPLPPI
+388 
-394 TIAGGGYCGSCESVH
+394 TIAGARRR
-409 HSSGTSSSATGVGVG
+409 T
-424 GGGGGSSTQQEYV
+424 
-437 GASTPSPRIKLK
+437 
-449 FRKPHKS
+449 
-456 CWSRIVL
+456 
-463 APIGGTGGTGS
+463 TGS
-474 SSATVIGSNSNETLA
+474 
-489 SSGGSSTGNTNT
+489 
-501 NNSSSISVAAHHRLA
+501 
-516 SSSASA
+516 
-522 LASHPSNS
+522 
-530 QLLPTSKMQAEQ
+530 
-542 GSIGDL
+542 
-548 QKYHSRYLKNRRH
+548 
-561 TLANV
+561 
-566 RFDVENGQG
+566 FDVENGQG

-632 SILVDRSHGEDLI
+632 SILIDRSHGEDLI

-665 LTNVPASNKR
+665 LTNVQASNKR
-675 PAQSSSGR
+675 PTQSSSVGR
-683 GGNAGGVQLAQGE
+683 GATAGVQLVQGDE
-696 ENYTRL
+696 SYNRL

-766 QQEFDLPSLRV
+766 QQELDLPSMRG
-777 EENTEPSTQPVNQ
+777 EDNTEQHGMLSQHQ
-790 YPRSR
+790 RCR

-819 GERLPTFGVETPK
+819 GERLPTFGVETVH
-832 ENELGT
+832 ENALGT
-838 LLAELD
+838 LLADVD
-844 TWGIEIFKIGDWSCN
+844 TWGIDIFKLGDLSAN

-874 LLTSLMIPPKTFLNF
+874 LLTSLMIPPKTFINF

-926 GVFTPLEVG
+926 GVFTSLEVG

-991 IFGNMQKKQ
+991 IFCNMQKKQ

-1067 KPLPLYKRWVALLM
+1067 KPLPLYKRWVSLLM

-1135 AQDILDTLEENRDYY
+1135 AQEILDTLEENRDYY

-1163 DEIPQDEKIRFQITL
+1163 DDQPSDEKIRFQVTL

-1191 CDESESRADAGSS
+1191 CEENEHSKTEATA
-1204 TTTGTTA
+1204 TTA
-1211 TSAAGGG
+1211 TSENKPSGNE
-1218 HPPGS
+1218 
-1223 QNQAQRGGM
+1223 NQSHHSGM

>member
-1 MMRLAK
+1 MSQESNGGPAAGGGAAAPPQYIITTPSEVDPDEVRSMADLELGSPEKQVQVQSQKFSSTSSTTKVA
-7 LTHSF
+7 THSF
-12 TLKNAAQKCTDQSH
+12 SM
-26 VKRHGSSSS
+26 SSS
-35 NGAGQSIN
+35 AGTTVQQS
-43 GLAAT
+43 
-48 ATAATRGSS
+48 
-57 SSGNTSYTSNSNN
+57 
-70 SNSKRK
+70 KQD
-76 SKPRTKCFG
+76 
-85 GTVFRCC
+85 
-92 LPCRGGGS
+92 S
-100 AAPATSPPQTPAQT
+100 AQ
-114 PDELKPK
+114 
-121 TQIKIDSQTRNEHKQ
+121 QIQ
-136 QQEQQKYQLQQQLDN
+136 QLQQLQQQQSQKIISSSTRSQSLQSS
-151 ELETCAPGEKK
+151 TIVGE
-162 HSLADT
+162 ATT
-168 IGTSVTTPISLKTL
+168 ITSGAA
-182 INDVDEDLEQHLSA
+182 QMLSSS
-196 ADIAAASLASG
+196 AAASLAQQLKAQSSTSIITSSEQRTSTSTSSSSSTRFIASG
-207 LVARRAEPET
+207 SSNLAGGNSNSASSASSKTRFQSFLQQPEGAHGFLTAHQKHVRQFVRSTSAHSEAAAGVAGARPEKCIRSAST
-217 LSDASVSP
+217 QIDDASVAG
-225 TVVVLQLS
+225 VVES
-233 NTLTASTAPSLTL
+233 AGNLT
-246 PTDVEEGIANS
+246 D
-257 SLTTAAAGT
+257 
-266 ATLLSTIASS
+266 
-276 VSPTSPSPSG
+276 
-286 IYSVNQQPSGS
+286 
-297 NSSNSSSSG
+297 
-306 GGGAAGA
+306 
-313 PAGSPAGTAT
+313 
-323 AAASGAAA
+323 
-331 AAAAQRCS
+331 
-339 CQPQTSPLPH
+339 
-349 IKEEE
+349 
-354 ESEQQQQQ
+354 
-362 HANNRQPSNTN
+362 
-373 SSNSKDKSSPIKGFE
+373 
-388 EPLPPI
+388 
-394 TIAGGGYCGSCESVH
+394 
-409 HSSGTSSSATGVGVG
+409 SSATGGSMQLSMSKLGLQQSSSILISKSAETIEMKSSSAGMRTQLTLSG
-424 GGGGGSSTQQEYV
+424 GFLAPPGSRKITILSPIHAPPGLHDMLKRAQ
-437 GASTPSPRIKLK
+437 GRSPLSPRIS
-449 FRKPHKS
+449 FP
-456 CWSRIVL
+456 
-463 APIGGTGGTGS
+463 GS
-474 SSATVIGSNSNETLA
+474 DS
-489 SSGGSSTGNTNT
+489 
-501 NNSSSISVAAHHRLA
+501 
-516 SSSASA
+516 
-522 LASHPSNS
+522 
-530 QLLPTSKMQAEQ
+530 
-542 GSIGDL
+542 DL
-548 QKYHSRYLKNRRH
+548 FG
-561 TLANV
+561 
-566 RFDVENGQG
+566 FDVENGQG

-615 MSRNSSIASER
+615 MSRNSSIASE
-626 FKEQEA
+626 
-632 SILVDRSHGEDLI
+632 SHGEDLI

-665 LTNVPASNKR
+665 LTNVPASNKSRR
-675 PAQSSSGR
+675 PNQSSSASR
-683 GGNAGGVQLAQGE
+683 SGNPPGAPLSQGE
-696 ENYTRL
+696 EAYTRL

-777 EENTEPSTQPVNQ
+777 EDNPELVAANAAAGQQSAGQ
-790 YPRSR
+790 YARSR

-819 GERLPTFGVETPK
+819 GERLPTFGVETPR

-838 LLAELD
+838 LLGELD
-844 TWGIEIFKIGDWSCN
+844 TWGIQIFSIGEFSVN

-889 MTTLEDH
+889 MSTLEDH

-991 IFGNMQKKQ
+991 IFCNMQKKQ

-1150 QSMIPPSPPPSAA
+1150 QSMIPPSPPPSGV
-1163 DEIPQDEKIRFQITL
+1163 DENPQEDRIRFQVTL

-1191 CDESESRADAGSS
+1191 GDESGGES
-1204 TTTGTTA
+1204 TTTGTTGTTA
-1211 TSAAGGG
+1211 ASALSGAGGG
-1218 HPPGS
+1218 GGAGGGVAPRTGGC
-1223 QNQAQRGGM
+1223 QNQPQHGGM

>member
-1 MMRLAK
+1 MSDNASENNGVTAPGGSHVPPPQYIITTPSEVDADEVRSVADLELSSPSDDNVFVTGLTELQQQQLLQQTK
-7 LTHSF
+7 LTH
-12 TLKNAAQKCTDQSH
+12 TQKYSQT
-26 VKRHGSSSS
+26 SSSS
-35 NGAGQSIN
+35 STSSK
-43 GLAAT
+43 L
-48 ATAATRGSS
+48 ATRSYSVTSS
-57 SSGNTSYTSNSNN
+57 SS
-70 SNSKRK
+70 
-76 SKPRTKCFG
+76 
-85 GTVFRCC
+85 
-92 LPCRGGGS
+92 
-100 AAPATSPPQTPAQT
+100 
-114 PDELKPK
+114 
-121 TQIKIDSQTRNEHKQ
+121 
-136 QQEQQKYQLQQQLDN
+136 
-151 ELETCAPGEKK
+151 
-162 HSLADT
+162 
-168 IGTSVTTPISLKTL
+168 
-182 INDVDEDLEQHLSA
+182 
-196 ADIAAASLASG
+196 
-207 LVARRAEPET
+207 
-217 LSDASVSP
+217 
-225 TVVVLQLS
+225 
-233 NTLTASTAPSLTL
+233 ST
-246 PTDVEEGIANS
+246 
-257 SLTTAAAGT
+257 
-266 ATLLSTIASS
+266 
-276 VSPTSPSPSG
+276 
-286 IYSVNQQPSGS
+286 
-297 NSSNSSSSG
+297 
-306 GGGAAGA
+306 
-313 PAGSPAGTAT
+313 
-323 AAASGAAA
+323 AAA
-331 AAAAQRCS
+331 AAAAVAQ
-339 CQPQTSPLPH
+339 QLQMQQMQTQTQHTQQKIISSSTRSQSLQSSAIVGEQSGH
-349 IKEEE
+349 MLSTAAALAQQLKAQSSTSIIT
-354 ESEQQQQQ
+354 SEQ
-362 HANNRQPSNTN
+362 R
-373 SSNSKDKSSPIKGFE
+373 
-388 EPLPPI
+388 
-394 TIAGGGYCGSCESVH
+394 
-409 HSSGTSSSATGVGVG
+409 SGSSSSTTRYVSSTAQGGSTATGVGKAKFQSFLQQPEAHGFLTAHQKHVRQFVRSTSAHSEAAASMTPVSG
-424 GGGGGSSTQQEYV
+424 ARPEKCIRSASTQIDDATAASGDGV
-437 GASTPSPRIKLK
+437 GMGEAGMQLSMSKLGLQQSSSILISKSAETIEMKSSSSSAGMRTQLTLSGGFLAPPNRKITILSPIHAPPGLHDMLKRAGRSPLSPRIS
-449 FRKPHKS
+449 FP
-456 CWSRIVL
+456 
-463 APIGGTGGTGS
+463 GS
-474 SSATVIGSNSNETLA
+474 EA
-489 SSGGSSTGNTNT
+489 
-501 NNSSSISVAAHHRLA
+501 
-516 SSSASA
+516 
-522 LASHPSNS
+522 
-530 QLLPTSKMQAEQ
+530 
-542 GSIGDL
+542 DL
-548 QKYHSRYLKNRRH
+548 FG
-561 TLANV
+561 
-566 RFDVENGQG
+566 FDVENGQG

-626 FKEQEA
+626 FKDQEA
-632 SILVDRSHGEDLI
+632 SILIDRSHGEDLI

-683 GGNAGGVQLAQGE
+683 AGNAGGVQLAQGDE
-696 ENYTRL
+696 AYTRL

-715 QLETIQTHRSVSD
+715 QLDTIQTHRSVSD

-777 EENTEPSTQPVNQ
+777 EENTEHVTAPISQP
-790 YPRSR
+790 YRSR

-819 GERLPTFGVETPK
+819 GERLPTFGVETPN

-838 LLAELD
+838 LLGELD
-844 TWGIEIFKIGDWSCN
+844 MWGIEIFKIGELSLN

-991 IFGNMQKKQ
+991 IFCNMQKKQ

-1067 KPLPLYKRWVALLM
+1067 KPLSLYKRWVALLM

-1163 DEIPQDEKIRFQITL
+1163 DDMPQDEKIRFQVTL

-1191 CDESESRADAGSS
+1191 CDESESRADAGST

-1211 TSAAGGG
+1211 TSAAGSGSAGG
-1218 HPPGS
+1218 GKPSGS
-1223 QNQAQRGGM
+1223 QNQAQHGGM

>member
-1 MMRLAK
+1 MSQESNGGPAASGGGGGGVGGGGAGAAAPPQYIITTPSEVDPDEVRSMADLELGSPEKQVQVQSQKFSSTSSTTKVA
-7 LTHSF
+7 THSF
-12 TLKNAAQKCTDQSH
+12 SM
-26 VKRHGSSSS
+26 SSS
-35 NGAGQSIN
+35 AGTTVQQS
-43 GLAAT
+43 
-48 ATAATRGSS
+48 
-57 SSGNTSYTSNSNN
+57 
-70 SNSKRK
+70 KQD
-76 SKPRTKCFG
+76 
-85 GTVFRCC
+85 
-92 LPCRGGGS
+92 S
-100 AAPATSPPQTPAQT
+100 AQ
-114 PDELKPK
+114 
-121 TQIKIDSQTRNEHKQ
+121 QIQ
-136 QQEQQKYQLQQQLDN
+136 QIQQIQQLQQLQQQQQSQRIISSSTRSQSLQSS
-151 ELETCAPGEKK
+151 TIVGE
-162 HSLADT
+162 ATT
-168 IGTSVTTPISLKTL
+168 ISSGAA
-182 INDVDEDLEQHLSA
+182 QMLSSS
-196 ADIAAASLASG
+196 AAASLAQQLKAQSSTSIITSSEQRTSTSTSSSSSTRYIASG
-207 LVARRAEPET
+207 SSNLAGGNSNSASSASSKTRFQSFLQQPEGAHGFLTAHQKHVRQFVRSTSAHSEAAAGVAGARPEKCIRSAST
-217 LSDASVSP
+217 QIDDASVVGGVESAG
-225 TVVVLQLS
+225 
-233 NTLTASTAPSLTL
+233 NLT
-246 PTDVEEGIANS
+246 D
-257 SLTTAAAGT
+257 
-266 ATLLSTIASS
+266 
-276 VSPTSPSPSG
+276 
-286 IYSVNQQPSGS
+286 
-297 NSSNSSSSG
+297 
-306 GGGAAGA
+306 
-313 PAGSPAGTAT
+313 
-323 AAASGAAA
+323 
-331 AAAAQRCS
+331 
-339 CQPQTSPLPH
+339 
-349 IKEEE
+349 
-354 ESEQQQQQ
+354 
-362 HANNRQPSNTN
+362 
-373 SSNSKDKSSPIKGFE
+373 
-388 EPLPPI
+388 
-394 TIAGGGYCGSCESVH
+394 
-409 HSSGTSSSATGVGVG
+409 SSATGGSMQLSMSKLGLQQSSSILISKSAETIEMKSSSAGMRTQLTLSG
-424 GGGGGSSTQQEYV
+424 GFLAPPGSRKITILSPIHAPPGLHDMLKRAQ
-437 GASTPSPRIKLK
+437 GRSPLSPRIS
-449 FRKPHKS
+449 FP
-456 CWSRIVL
+456 
-463 APIGGTGGTGS
+463 GS
-474 SSATVIGSNSNETLA
+474 DS
-489 SSGGSSTGNTNT
+489 
-501 NNSSSISVAAHHRLA
+501 
-516 SSSASA
+516 
-522 LASHPSNS
+522 
-530 QLLPTSKMQAEQ
+530 
-542 GSIGDL
+542 DL
-548 QKYHSRYLKNRRH
+548 FG
-561 TLANV
+561 
-566 RFDVENGQG
+566 FDVENGQG

-675 PAQSSSGR
+675 PNQSSSASR
-683 GGNAGGVQLAQGE
+683 SGNPQGAPLSQGE
-696 ENYTRL
+696 EAYTRL

-777 EENTEPSTQPVNQ
+777 EDNPELVAANAAAGQQSAGQ
-790 YPRSR
+790 YARSR

-819 GERLPTFGVETPK
+819 GERLPTFGVETPR

-838 LLAELD
+838 LLGELD
-844 TWGIEIFKIGDWSCN
+844 TWGIQIFSIGEFSVN

-889 MTTLEDH
+889 MSTLEDH

-991 IFGNMQKKQ
+991 IFCNMQKKQ

-1150 QSMIPPSPPPSAA
+1150 QSMIPPSPPPSGV
-1163 DEIPQDEKIRFQITL
+1163 DENPQEDRIRFQVTL

-1191 CDESESRADAGSS
+1191 GDESGGES
-1204 TTTGTTA
+1204 TTTGTTGTTA
-1211 TSAAGGG
+1211 ASALSGAGGG
-1218 HPPGS
+1218 GGAGGGVAPRTGGC
-1223 QNQAQRGGM
+1223 QNQPQHGGM

>member
-1 MMRLAK
+1 MIATLFIFFAFIRAFPWRRRRPRPLQLPPATPNQTLPPPSATTTTTESHPTTITIVPTATGEYREK
-7 LTHSF
+7 PPLT
-12 TLKNAAQKCTDQSH
+12 TPLTN
-26 VKRHGSSSS
+26 GSAVPNIQHADVITSS
-35 NGAGQSIN
+35 NG
-43 GLAAT
+43 T
-48 ATAATRGSS
+48 
-57 SSGNTSYTSNSNN
+57 Y
-70 SNSKRK
+70 
-76 SKPRTKCFG
+76 
-85 GTVFRCC
+85 
-92 LPCRGGGS
+92 
-100 AAPATSPPQTPAQT
+100 
-114 PDELKPK
+114 
-121 TQIKIDSQTRNEHKQ
+121 
-136 QQEQQKYQLQQQLDN
+136 
-151 ELETCAPGEKK
+151 
-162 HSLADT
+162 
-168 IGTSVTTPISLKTL
+168 
-182 INDVDEDLEQHLSA
+182 
-196 ADIAAASLASG
+196 
-207 LVARRAEPET
+207 
-217 LSDASVSP
+217 DAVK
-225 TVVVLQLS
+225 
-233 NTLTASTAPSLTL
+233 
-246 PTDVEEGIANS
+246 
-257 SLTTAAAGT
+257 
-266 ATLLSTIASS
+266 TIASADELEETPRRSS
-276 VSPTSPSPSG
+276 VLQTRRKSSKSLKYHEVTFSGSVGGGESDDNEHETPQTRRSSHHKPHYHHHQHHQQQQRHLLQHQQTLSANSRPTSPDSHSSASHYRSLSSGRTRTSTDYETASSELYNSVRSQLDPTADSNADGGSIDASHAYTVSGTNGQLHAASSITRSLVGSRRFPPRRAATLATDTLGTDDEGAVTDAHDDDGEEAGDDDDHDPDSYDRETEEFYSNIQDAVCPSG
-286 IYSVNQQPSGS
+286 TRSKR
-297 NSSNSSSSG
+297 SSLFSRSDSSATTTSSSG
-306 GGGAAGA
+306 GGTFTGGKRRSTASILSSSMCSDVI
-313 PAGSPAGTAT
+313 PIDRRSSTAT
-323 AAASGAAA
+323 EYSARSASG
-331 AAAAQRCS
+331 QR
-339 CQPQTSPLPH
+339 
-349 IKEEE
+349 
-354 ESEQQQQQ
+354 
-362 HANNRQPSNTN
+362 R
-373 SSNSKDKSSPIKGFE
+373 SSGRIRRYISRM
-388 EPLPPI
+388 
-394 TIAGGGYCGSCESVH
+394 TIAGARRR
-409 HSSGTSSSATGVGVG
+409 T
-424 GGGGGSSTQQEYV
+424 
-437 GASTPSPRIKLK
+437 
-449 FRKPHKS
+449 
-456 CWSRIVL
+456 
-463 APIGGTGGTGS
+463 TGS
-474 SSATVIGSNSNETLA
+474 
-489 SSGGSSTGNTNT
+489 
-501 NNSSSISVAAHHRLA
+501 
-516 SSSASA
+516 
-522 LASHPSNS
+522 
-530 QLLPTSKMQAEQ
+530 
-542 GSIGDL
+542 
-548 QKYHSRYLKNRRH
+548 
-561 TLANV
+561 
-566 RFDVENGQG
+566 FDVENGQG

-632 SILVDRSHGEDLI
+632 SILIDRSHGEDLI

-665 LTNVPASNKR
+665 LTNVQASNKSRR
-675 PAQSSSGR
+675 PTQSSSMGR
-683 GGNAGGVQLAQGE
+683 ASTAGVQLVQGDE
-696 ENYTRL
+696 SYTRL

-766 QQEFDLPSLRV
+766 QQELDLPSMRGEDNPDQHNML
-777 EENTEPSTQPVNQ
+777 TQHQ
-790 YPRSR
+790 RCR

-819 GERLPTFGVETPK
+819 GERLPTFGVETVH
-832 ENELGT
+832 ENALGT
-838 LLAELD
+838 LLGD
-844 TWGIEIFKIGDWSCN
+844 VDMWGIDIFKIGDLSAN

-874 LLTSLMIPPKTFLNF
+874 LLTSLMIPPKTFINF

-926 GVFTPLEVG
+926 GVFTSLEVG

-991 IFGNMQKKQ
+991 IFCNMQKKQ

-1067 KPLPLYKRWVALLM
+1067 KPLQLYKRWVSLLM

-1163 DEIPQDEKIRFQITL
+1163 DDQPSDDKIRFQVTL

-1191 CDESESRADAGSS
+1191 CDESEHNKPEAA
-1204 TTTGTTA
+1204 TVTTA
-1211 TSAAGGG
+1211 AAE
-1218 HPPGS
+1218 HKPSGS
-1223 QNQAQRGGM
+1223 ENQSHHGGM